1 MTKRSVVAVVV
12 VLVPLTALFSQSAV
26 DVLERWMIDFN
37 SSLACL
43 TFLGG
48 FLVKNLNLPSWIERN
63 VSTGSKVMAF
73 SLVLA
78 LGLWGSGVRPDG
90 ALLPSIIISF
100 AVASGVYG
108 ILKDWISKANLGFAG
123 TMMESALEFLQK
135 LFHVDR
141 ESQKRKT
148 EAALRGM
155 YTNEIV
161 TMLRECDKLEA
172 VRNF

>member
-37 SSLACL
+37 SSLASL

-63 VSTGSKVMAF
+63 VSTGSKVLAF
-73 SLVLA
+73 SLVVA

-108 ILKDWISKANLGFAG
+108 ILKDWISNASLGFAG
-123 TMMESALEFLQK
+123 TMLESALEFLQK

-141 ESQKRKT
+141 DSQKRKT
-148 EAALRGM
+148 EDVLRHM
-155 YTNEIV
+155 DTHEIAN
-161 TMLRECDKLEA
+161 MLRECGKLQA
-172 VRNF
+172 IKSL